1 MQIIDEL
8 DAAMRKQFAEQ
19 PFKNKR
25 RVQHSVPDSCL
36 EAERNIGVDG
46 R

>member
-19 PFKNKR
+19 FLKIKEEFNTGVPTVVR
-25 RVQHSVPDSCL
+25 RRK
-36 EAERNIGVDG
+36 RNIGVDG